1 MPVDLVAASAD
12 FRRSLEDAA
21 AQRLADAA
29 PERADL
35 ADLLRTYLNEVVVA
49 LELLS
54 PVLDGHGPHSPRI
67 LEVGSGIGAVTHCL
81 TALGYDVVGIE
92 PGGPGFE
99 DLLILQQVLAEA
111 LAVIGGDEAA
121 DARILPIGVEDLD
134 PAQHGRFDVVLS
146 VNVLEHVPD
155 PADALTRIRSVVAD
169 GGLRRHVCPN
179 YTFPYEPHFFVPLLP
194 LAPAL
199 TRRLLPRRITDTG
212 LWASLNFVT
221 ARRVRRWARGQG
233 VAVAFDDGVLALA
246 VERFLADPIFAERH
260 AGLRWMVR
268 LVERVGLVPVL
279 RRLPAGWV
287 SPMRFTIRSERS

>member
-12 FRRSLEDAA
+12 WRRSLEDVA
-21 AQRLADAA
+21 AQRLADVA

-35 ADLLRTYLNEVVVA
+35 ADLLRTYLNELVVA
-49 LELLS
+49 LELLI
-54 PVLDGHGPHSPRI
+54 PALEGPIPRSPRI
-67 LEVGSGIGAVTHCL
+67 LEVGSGIGAVAHCL

-99 DLLILQQVLAEA
+99 DLLILQQVLADA
-111 LAVIGGDEAA
+111 LAVIGGEGAA
-121 DARILPIGVEDLD
+121 TARILPIGVEDLD
-134 PAQHGRFDVVLS
+134 PTQHGRFDVVLS

-155 PADALTRIRSVVAD
+155 PVEALVRIRSVMAD
-169 GGLRRHVCPN
+169 GGVQRHVCPN

-221 ARRVRRWARGQG
+221 ARRIRRWARGQG
-233 VAVAFDDGVLALA
+233 VALTFDGGVLAQA

-268 LVERVGLVPVL
+268 LIERVGLLPVL

-287 SPMRFTIRSERS
+287 SPMRFTIRSARS